1 MIRRPPRSTLFPYT
15 TLFRSPPD
23 TLRYQVGEVVV
34 TALRGH
40 ERLSSIPA
48 ASFVFSGRALRQSG
62 APRLSNLLQ
71 SLPGLYGYQQNANGD
86 VGVVDPRGFTANGES
101 SYLKLLVNGQDVRDV
116 ENGNV
121 DWDWIFP
128 EDVERVEVVEGA
140 GAWAYGDGAEGG
152 IVNVVRPAPAERFQ
166 SDCGARFGSFG
177 LRSGGIAMSG
187 QSGPWG
193 G

>member
-1 MIRRPPRSTLFPYT
+1 MKRRPLRFVLAVGILAAASPVAAEEKA
-15 TLFRSPPD
+15 PPD

-48 ASFVFSGRALRQSG
+48 ASFVLSGRAIRQSG
-62 APRLSNLLQ
+62 AARLSDLLQ

-86 VGVVDPRGFTANGES
+86 VGVVDPRGFTASGES

-121 DWDWIFP
+121 DWDWVAPGDI
-128 EDVERVEVVEGA
+128 ERIEVVQGP
-140 GAWAYGDGAEGG
+140 GAWIYGDASEGG
-152 IVNVVRPAPAERFQ
+152 IVNVVRTPPGVHFG
-166 SDCGARFGSFG
+166 SDLDARVGSFG
-177 LRSGGIAMSG
+177 LRTGSL
-187 QSGPWG
+187 
-193 G
+193 